1 MTFALDPQIH
11 RVWRSPATLQ
21 FGVERPVLTLTGLSN
36 AEERMLVALDAG
48 VTLPGLQLVAERAGG
63 EAADAA
69 RFLGRLAPVLA
80 REPVSVAPALVV
92 VDGAGPAAGRLIQVL
107 RESGADVRAGLP
119 WSDPAVREAD
129 AAVILGSFALEPE
142 RHRRWLRRDI
152 PHLPV
157 VFGDET
163 VTIGPFVEPG
173 AGLCLGCL
181 DLHRSDAEPDWPAM
195 ASQLYTRDARRET
208 SLVTTA
214 VTAVAGRAVL
224 DRAVR
229 GSGRLAHIS
238 LSLDYSTGLTTEQAH
253 RPHEACGCRA
263 LPGNGTADVAVP
275 GHPGFRWPTS

>member
-1 MTFALDPQIH
+1 MTFALDPRIH

-36 AEERMLVALDAG
+36 ADERMLVALDAG
-48 VTLPGLQLVAERAGG
+48 VTLSGLQLVAERAGG
-63 EAADAA
+63 DPSAAE
-69 RFLGRLAPVLA
+69 RFLERLAPVLSG
-80 REPVSVAPALVV
+80 EPGTVTPPLIV
-92 VDGAGPAAGRLIQVL
+92 VDGAGRAAGRLLQVL
-107 RESGADVRAGLP
+107 RESGADVRAGLS
-119 WSDPAVREAD
+119 WSDPAVRAAD
-129 AAVILGSFALEPE
+129 AAVILGSFAIEPE
-142 RHRRWLRRDI
+142 RHRRWLRRDV

-163 VTIGPFVEPG
+163 VTIGPLVEPG
-173 AGLCLGCL
+173 DGPCLGCL
-181 DLHRSDAEPDWPAM
+181 DLHRSDGEPDWPAM

-214 VTAVAGRAVL
+214 VAAVAGRAVL

-229 GSGRLAHIS
+229 GSRRLAHLG
-238 LSLDYSTGLTTEQAH
+238 LSLDYETGITTERAH

-275 GHPGFRWPTS
+275 GRPGFLSPTS

>member
-1 MTFALDPQIH
+1 
-11 RVWRSPATLQ
+11 
-21 FGVERPVLTLTGLSN
+21 
-36 AEERMLVALDAG
+36 
-48 VTLPGLQLVAERAGG
+48 VAERAGG
-63 EAADAA
+63 DPAAAEA
-69 RFLGRLAPVLA
+69 FLDRLAPLLA
-80 REPVSVAPALVV
+80 REPVPVAPPLVV
-92 VDGAGPAAGRLIQVL
+92 VDGTGSAAGRLIQVL

-119 WSDPAVREAD
+119 WSDPAVRAAD
-129 AAVILGSFALEPE
+129 AAVILGSFALDPE
-142 RHRRWLRRDI
+142 RHRRWLRRDV

-173 AGLCLGCL
+173 AGPCLGCL

-214 VTAVAGRAVL
+214 VAAVTGRAVL

-229 GSGRLAHIS
+229 SSDRLAHLS
-238 LSLDYSTGLTTEQAH
+238 LSLDYATGLTTERAH

-275 GHPGFRWPTS
+275 GRPGFRSPTS